1 MRIPAIAATRR
12 WQDDVAAVTP
22 KIEARAEQSGGT
34 LQLAITSVKIDV
46 QAAGCSV
53 NHRRVGQ
60 DRMPEIVERI
70 EAVGLGALYVDVQD
84 PEPRNAPGWHPD
96 QRVRPSFPPSGYDRR
111 IGGRVVEPSR
121 RVRPLAP

>member
-22 KIEARAEQSGGT
+22 NIEARAEQSGGA
-34 LQLAITSVKIDV
+34 LQLAITGVKIDV
-46 QAAGCSV
+46 QPIGGGMR
-53 NHRRVGQ
+53 HRCFWQG
-60 DRMPEIVERI
+60 RMPEIVERI
-70 EAVGLGALYVDVQD
+70 EAVGLGALYVDVQH
-84 PEPRNAPGWHPD
+84 PEPRNRPGWHAD
-96 QRVRPSFPPSGYDRR
+96 QCVRPSFPPSGYDRR